1 MKSISV
7 SLPVVL
13 NANIVDW
20 EMLAYE
26 IVEDDSI
33 VDEDLTKIARQMR
46 LAADIIEEAV
56 PDDE

>member
-13 NANIVDW
+13 NANIIDW
-20 EMLAYE
+20 ELLAYE
-26 IVEDDSI
+26 IIEDDTVSD
-33 VDEDLTKIARQMR
+33 VDLTKIATQMR
-46 LAADIIEEAV
+46 LAADIVEEAV

>member
-1 MKSISV
+1 MKSIMV

-33 VDEDLTKIARQMR
+33 VDEDLSKIARQMR
-46 LAADIIEEAV
+46 LAADSIEEAV

>member
-1 MKSISV
+1 MKSIMV

-26 IVEDDSI
+26 IVEDDTLA
-33 VDEDLTKIARQMR
+33 DEDLSKIARQMR
-46 LAADIIEEAV
+46 LAARHH
-56 PDDE
+56 